1 MRRFAQH
8 AIFGISL
15 AVFVFPNVA
24 HAQRQNGV
32 TPSFPNHSSSN
43 AVQPSSAALQPAA
56 SAPPAP
62 SEAPLSEHAI
72 EPIANDAAEP
82 STTTTA
88 RPARNDDVDIAL
100 DPASLI
106 PDLPPIPKQNA
117 TLIGGTIEK
126 LDRVRDQI
134 VVRTFGGGTIKICF
148 DPRTHFFRGRADG
161 NAYDLK
167 PGDRVYVDTQLDG
180 DTIFARNI
188 RVSDTTSA
196 GEGQGTVISYRSDN
210 GELLLSDALS
220 PRAIKVRITPETRIL
235 QGDHNVAA
243 YDLENGAL
251 VSVKFGPQ
259 QNGAE
264 VAREVSILALPGSSF
279 TFAGQVTAINLRLG
293 IIVITSSTDHKSY
306 EIYVDP
312 SLLPADDSL
321 HEASNIT
328 VLARFDGRHYV
339 ASNLT
344 VNAAH

>member
-8 AIFGISL
+8 AILGTSL
-15 AVFVFPNVA
+15 AVFVFSNLA
-24 HAQRQNGV
+24 HAQQQNVV
-32 TPSFPNHSSSN
+32 TPSFSNHSSNN
-43 AVQPSSAALQPAA
+43 AVQPSSTALQPAT
-56 SAPPAP
+56 SAPPVP

-72 EPIANDAAEP
+72 EPIANDAADP

-100 DPASLI
+100 DPASVI

-134 VVRTFGGGTIKICF
+134 VVRTFGGGTIKISF
-148 DPRTHFFRGRADG
+148 DPRTHIFRGTADG

-188 RVSDTTSA
+188 RVKATTSA
-196 GEGQGTVISYRSDN
+196 GEGQGTVISYRFDK
-210 GELLLSDALS
+210 GELLLRDVLS
-220 PRAIKVRITPETRIL
+220 PRAVKVRITPETRIL
-235 QGDHNVAA
+235 QGDRNVAA
-243 YDLENGAL
+243 YHLEDGAL
-251 VSVKFGPQ
+251 VSIKFGPQ
-259 QNGAE
+259 EDGAD

-279 TFAGQVTAINLRLG
+279 TFAGVVTAINLRLG

-312 SLLPADDSL
+312 SLLSADDSL

-328 VLARFDGRHYV
+328 VLARFDGHRYV
-339 ASNLT
+339 ARNLT
-344 VNAAH
+344 VNSAH